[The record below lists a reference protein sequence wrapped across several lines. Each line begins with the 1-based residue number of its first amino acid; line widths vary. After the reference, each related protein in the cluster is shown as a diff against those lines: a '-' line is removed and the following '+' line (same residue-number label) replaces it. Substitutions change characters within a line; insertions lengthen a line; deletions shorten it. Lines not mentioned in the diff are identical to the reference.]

1 MARLMA
7 ASSFMCRRW
16 LSQMLI
22 TRPPYCGSSPSS
34 GPRLDRHARRY
45 YPMAST
51 ACTAGAIDPDEEEA
65 PRVSAAAESH
75 PHISR
80 GKTAAA
86 GQSLGPCALCSS
98 WRNPDPRLAA
108 PPRRGRL
115 RRALLRFGHTR
126 TLLEILRQVHDR
138 LRLALETEHGKV
150 SHQGIRELHSVK
162 KYGKDR
168 GALEVHK

>member
-108 PPRRGRL
+108 PPRRSDPPSASRL
-115 RRALLRFGHTR
+115 ILGHGS
-126 TLLEILRQVHDR
+126 LVHPP
-138 LRLALETEHGKV
+138 H
-150 SHQGIRELHSVK
+150 
-162 KYGKDR
+162 R
-168 GALEVHK
+168 GAAETLYVPQS